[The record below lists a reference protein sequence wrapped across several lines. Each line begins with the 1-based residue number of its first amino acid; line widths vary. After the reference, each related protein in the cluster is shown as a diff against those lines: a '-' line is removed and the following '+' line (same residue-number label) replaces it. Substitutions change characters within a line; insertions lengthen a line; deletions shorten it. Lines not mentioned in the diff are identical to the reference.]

1 MYGHEQGV
9 RLVWRG
15 GRPFKQPTPEQKP
28 RNANGESRGM
38 LVSLVDD
45 EDPGPEAPLGDTT
58 LFDDEEKEYDPS
70 EPYLPIVQT
79 LDLNLGIE
87 VLCLAFPHVPAT
99 LQKTS
104 LDSLPTFM
112 SNKLICALTCSD
124 FTIRVLTVP
133 LMPPSPH
140 SKARPEV
147 RNAVANLDTREGLFG
162 EQMFTFTGEP
172 SHRSIPKSVSMTIT
186 ARTLEDEEDDDMEE
200 DDQIETLPAPSRTAS
215 RSRSRS
221 RLGRDDSWDLL
232 VASHSS
238 DLSGLLLI
246 HRVPLAAEGVRI
258 SSEHQ
263 TPWRIQNL
271 ASPAVTV
278 EFNTA
283 LYPAARHSLLLV
295 AEAKGNVRIL
305 DSVPRSRAAQGLWL
319 VSLHSEFETS
329 QNSIIRR
336 RPILDAKWVLGGK
349 SILVLLADGKYGIW
363 DIENAGPKST
373 NTVKAPRPLTTF
385 ALDGWV
391 CNSLK
396 SRPMMKSSATNNE
409 SRAKLIPMTPS
420 TRKMKQEALF
430 AGPITVAQRE
440 GPARG
445 GLSVC
450 PVRESPNSRA
460 DDESVLFW
468 HESNTMIIPSLVTH
482 WQNKVRQSGNLFGTG
497 AKGEPLLINNVQ
509 LGGESCNE
517 IGLLLCSKE
526 PAKELMSRAEI
537 LITGEHRL
545 LIITPPLVEPSPPPE
560 TSPPPLS
567 SSVDQQL
574 LARGELDVHG
584 MDRILAGMSNGDTPT
599 RSTRNY
605 TSNGSGKNLL
615 MSF

>member
-1 MYGHEQGV
+1 M
-9 RLVWRG
+9 VWRG
-15 GRPFKQPTPEQKP
+15 GRPFKQSTPEHKPQK
-28 RNANGESRGM
+28 ANGESSGM
-38 LVSLVDD
+38 VVSLSND
-45 EDPGPEAPLGDTT
+45 EDPAPDAPLGDTT
-58 LFDDEEKEYDPS
+58 IFDDEEEEYDPS

-79 LDLNLGIE
+79 LDLDLGIE
-87 VLCLAFPHVPAT
+87 VLYLAFPHLPAT

-112 SNKLICALTCSD
+112 SNELICALTCSD

-133 LMPPSPH
+133 LMPPHPQ

-147 RNAVANLDTREGLFG
+147 RNAVSNLDARKGLFG

-172 SHRSIPKSVSMTIT
+172 SHRSIPKGVSMTIT
-186 ARTLEDEEDDDMEE
+186 ASPLEDEEDDDME
-200 DDQIETLPAPSRTAS
+200 DDEQTDRLPAPSTTAS
-215 RSRSRS
+215 RSHSRS
-221 RLGRDDSWDLL
+221 GLGRDDSWDLL

-246 HRVPLAAEGVRI
+246 YRVPLAQEGVRI

-263 TPWRIQNL
+263 TPWRIHNL

-278 EFNTA
+278 EFNTG

-329 QNSIIRR
+329 QDSIIRR

-349 SILVLLADGKYGIW
+349 SILVLLADGRYGIW

-373 NTVKAPRPLTTF
+373 NTAKPPRPLTTF

-391 CNSLK
+391 GNSLK
-396 SRPMMKSSATNNE
+396 SRPMMKTSATNSE
-409 SRAKLIPMTPS
+409 SRAKLVPMTPS

-430 AGPITVAQRE
+430 AGPITIAQRE
-440 GPARG
+440 GPGRG
-445 GLSVC
+445 GLYVC
-450 PVRESPNSRA
+450 PVRESSNSGA
-460 DDESVLFW
+460 GDESVLFW
-468 HESNTMIIPSLVTH
+468 HESNIMIIPSLLTH

-509 LGGESCNE
+509 LGGESCHE
-517 IGLLLCSKE
+517 IGLLVCSKE
-526 PAKELMSRAEI
+526 PVKDSMSRTEI
-537 LITGEHRL
+537 LITGQHRL
-545 LIITPPLVEPSPPPE
+545 LIVTPPLVQPTPPPE

-574 LARGELDVHG
+574 LAKGELDVHG
-584 MDRILAGMSNGDTPT
+584 MDRILAGMSNGDTPN
-599 RSTRNY
+599 RSSRNY

>member
-1 MYGHEQGV
+1 MV
-9 RLVWRG
+9 
-15 GRPFKQPTPEQKP
+15 
-28 RNANGESRGM
+28 
-38 LVSLVDD
+38 VSLSND
-45 EDPGPEAPLGDTT
+45 EDPAPAAPLGDTT
-58 LFDDEEKEYDPS
+58 LFEDEEEEYDPS

-79 LDLNLGIE
+79 LDLTLGTE
-87 VLCLAFPHVPAT
+87 VLCVAFPHLPAT

-112 SNKLICALTCSD
+112 SNKLICVLTCSD
-124 FTIRVLTVP
+124 FTIKVLTVP
-133 LMPPSPH
+133 LMPPSPQ

-147 RNAVANLDTREGLFG
+147 RNAVSHLDTREGLSG
-162 EQMFTFTGEP
+162 EQMFTFTGDP
-172 SHRSIPKSVSMTIT
+172 SHRSIPKGVSITIT
-186 ARTLEDEEDDDMEE
+186 ASTLEDQENDDMEDGE
-200 DDQIETLPAPSRTAS
+200 QIDRLPAQSRTAS

-221 RLGRDDSWDLL
+221 RLGQDDSWDLL

-246 HRVPLAAEGVRI
+246 YRVPLAAEGVRI

-295 AEAKGNVRIL
+295 AEAKGSVRIL
-305 DSVPRSRAAQGLWL
+305 DSVPRSGAAQGLWL

-329 QNSIIRR
+329 QDSIIRR

-349 SILVLLADGKYGIW
+349 SILVLLVDGKYGIW

-373 NTVKAPRPLTTF
+373 NTLNAPRPLTTF

-396 SRPMMKSSATNNE
+396 SRPMMKSSATKNE
-409 SRAKLIPMTPS
+409 SKTKLVPMTPS

-430 AGPITVAQRE
+430 AGPATVAQLE

-445 GLSVC
+445 GLFVC
-450 PVRESPNSRA
+450 PVRESSNSGA

-468 HESNTMIIPSLVTH
+468 HESNTMIIPSLLTH

-497 AKGEPLLINNVQ
+497 AKGEPLLINNLQ

-517 IGLLLCSKE
+517 IGLHLCSKE
-526 PAKELMSRAEI
+526 PAKEFMSRAEI
-537 LITGEHRL
+537 LVTGGHRL
-545 LIITPPLVEPSPPPE
+545 LIITPPLVEPAPPLE

-584 MDRILAGMSNGDTPT
+584 MDRILATMSNGDMPT
-599 RSTRNY
+599 RSSRNY
-605 TSNGSGKNLL
+605 SSNGRGKNLL

>member
-1 MYGHEQGV
+1 MGV
-9 RLVWRG
+9 SQR
-15 GRPFKQPTPEQKP
+15 
-28 RNANGESRGM
+28 
-38 LVSLVDD
+38 DD
-45 EDPGPEAPLGDTT
+45 GDPALDAPLDAIT
-58 LFDDEEKEYDPS
+58 LFDDEGEEYDPS

-79 LDLNLGIE
+79 LDLDLGIE
-87 VLCLAFPHVPAT
+87 VLCLAFPHLPTT

-104 LDSLPTFM
+104 LGSLPTFM

-124 FTIRVLTVP
+124 FTTRVLTLP
-133 LMPPSPH
+133 LMPPSPR

-147 RNAVANLDTREGLFG
+147 RNAVSNLDTREGLFG
-162 EQMFTFTGEP
+162 EQMFMFTGKP
-172 SHRSIPKSVSMTIT
+172 SHRSIPKAVSMTVT
-186 ARTLEDEEDDDMEE
+186 ARTLGDEEDEDME
-200 DDQIETLPAPSRTAS
+200 DDEQIDRLPAPSRSAS

-221 RLGRDDSWDLL
+221 RPGRDDSWDLL
-232 VASHSS
+232 VASHSA

-246 HRVPLAAEGVRI
+246 YRVPLASEGVRM

-263 TPWRIQNL
+263 TPWRIQIL
-271 ASPAVTV
+271 ASPAVSV
-278 EFNTA
+278 DFNTA

-329 QNSIIRR
+329 RDSIIRR

-349 SILVLLADGKYGIW
+349 SILVLSADGQYGIW
-363 DIENAGPKST
+363 DSENAGPKST

-391 CNSLK
+391 GNSLK
-396 SRPMMKSSATNNE
+396 SRSMMKSSATNIE
-409 SRAKLIPMTPS
+409 SRTKLVPMTPS

-430 AGPITVAQRE
+430 AGPTTVAQRE

-445 GLSVC
+445 GLFVC
-450 PVRESPNSRA
+450 PVRESSHSGA
-460 DDESVLFW
+460 DDESILFW
-468 HESNTMIIPSLVTH
+468 HESNTMIIPSLLTH

-526 PAKELMSRAEI
+526 PAKEFMSRAEI
-537 LITGEHRL
+537 LITGQHRL
-545 LIITPPLVEPSPPPE
+545 LIVTPPLVEPAPPPE

-584 MDRILAGMSNGDTPT
+584 MDRILAGMSNGDTPG
-599 RSTRNY
+599 RSSRNY

>member
-1 MYGHEQGV
+1 M
-9 RLVWRG
+9 VWRG
-15 GRPFKQPTPEQKP
+15 GRPFKQPNSEHKP
-28 RNANGESRGM
+28 PNANGESRGM
-38 LVSLVDD
+38 VVSLSND
-45 EDPGPEAPLGDTT
+45 EGPAPDASLGDTT
-58 LFDDEEKEYDPS
+58 LFDDEEEEYDPS

-79 LDLNLGIE
+79 LDLTLGIE
-87 VLCLAFPHVPAT
+87 VLYLAFPHLPAT
-99 LQKTS
+99 IQKTS
-104 LDSLPTFM
+104 LDSLPAFM
-112 SNKLICALTCSD
+112 SNKLICVLTCSD

-133 LMPPSPH
+133 LIPPSPQ

-147 RNAVANLDTREGLFG
+147 RNAVSNLDTREGLFG
-162 EQMFTFTGEP
+162 ERMLTLTGDP
-172 SHRSIPKSVSMTIT
+172 THRSIPKGVSITIT
-186 ARTLEDEEDDDMEE
+186 ANTLEDQEDDDME
-200 DDQIETLPAPSRTAS
+200 DDEQVDRLPALSRTAS

-221 RLGRDDSWDLL
+221 RLGRDDSWNLL
-232 VASHSS
+232 IASHSS

-246 HRVPLAAEGVRI
+246 YKVPLAEDGVRV

-263 TPWRIQNL
+263 TPWRRQNL

-295 AEAKGNVRIL
+295 AEAKGNIRIL
-305 DSVPRSRAAQGLWL
+305 DSVSRSRAAQGLWL

-329 QNSIIRR
+329 QDSITRR

-373 NTVKAPRPLTTF
+373 NTVNAPRPLTTF

-396 SRPMMKSSATNNE
+396 SRPMMKGSATKNE
-409 SRAKLIPMTPS
+409 SKTKLVPMTPS

-430 AGPITVAQRE
+430 AAPITVAQLE

-450 PVRESPNSRA
+450 PVRESSNGGA

-468 HESNTMIIPSLVTH
+468 HESNTMIIPSLLTH

-526 PAKELMSRAEI
+526 LAKEFMSRAEI
-537 LITGEHRL
+537 LVTGEHRL
-545 LIITPPLVEPSPPPE
+545 LIITPPLVEPAPPLE

-584 MDRILAGMSNGDTPT
+584 MDRILAGMSNGEKPS
-599 RSTRNY
+599 RSSRNY

>member
-1 MYGHEQGV
+1 M
-9 RLVWRG
+9 VWRG
-15 GRPFKQPTPEQKP
+15 GRPFKQPTSEQKP
-28 RNANGESRGM
+28 WNANGDSRGM
-38 LVSLVDD
+38 VVSLIDD
-45 EDPGPEAPLGDTT
+45 EDPAPDAPLGDST
-58 LFDDEEKEYDPS
+58 LFDDEEEEYDPS

-87 VLCLAFPHVPAT
+87 VLCLAFPHLPAT

-124 FTIRVLTVP
+124 FTTRVLTVP
-133 LMPPSPH
+133 LMPPSPQ

-147 RNAVANLDTREGLFG
+147 RNAVSNLDTREGLFG

-172 SHRSIPKSVSMTIT
+172 SHRSIPNGVSITIT
-186 ARTLEDEEDDDMEE
+186 ARTLEDEEDDDME
-200 DDQIETLPAPSRTAS
+200 DDGQIDRVPAPSRTAS

-246 HRVPLAAEGVRI
+246 YRVPLAAEGVRI

-271 ASPAVTV
+271 ASPPVIV

-305 DSVPRSRAAQGLWL
+305 DSVPRSRAAQSLWL

-329 QNSIIRR
+329 QDSIIRR

-349 SILVLLADGKYGIW
+349 SILVLLANGKYGIW

-373 NTVKAPRPLTTF
+373 NTVKAPRSLTTF
-385 ALDGWV
+385 VFDGWV
-391 CNSLK
+391 GNSLK
-396 SRPMMKSSATNNE
+396 SRPMMKSSATKNE
-409 SRAKLIPMTPS
+409 SRTKLVPMTPS

-430 AGPITVAQRE
+430 AGPITVAQCE
-440 GPARG
+440 GPAHG
-445 GLSVC
+445 ALFVC
-450 PVRESPNSRA
+450 PVRESSNSGA

-468 HESNTMIIPSLVTH
+468 HENNTMIIPSLLTH

-509 LGGESCNE
+509 LGGESSNE
-517 IGLLLCSKE
+517 IVLLLRSKE
-526 PAKELMSRAEI
+526 PAKEFMSRVEI

-545 LIITPPLVEPSPPPE
+545 LIITPPLVEPAPPPE

-599 RSTRNY
+599 RSSRNY
-605 TSNGSGKNLL
+605 TSNGSGKSLL

>member
-1 MYGHEQGV
+1 MV
-9 RLVWRG
+9 
-15 GRPFKQPTPEQKP
+15 
-28 RNANGESRGM
+28 
-38 LVSLVDD
+38 VSLIDD
-45 EDPGPEAPLGDTT
+45 EDQAPDAPLGDTT
-58 LFDDEEKEYDPS
+58 LFDDDEEEYNPS

-79 LDLNLGIE
+79 LDLNIGIE
-87 VLCLAFPHVPAT
+87 VLSLAFPHLPAT

-104 LDSLPTFM
+104 LDSLPIFM

-124 FTIRVLTVP
+124 FIIRVLTVP
-133 LMPPSPH
+133 LMPPSPQ
-140 SKARPEV
+140 SKARPEL
-147 RNAVANLDTREGLFG
+147 RNAVSNLNTREGLFG

-172 SHRSIPKSVSMTIT
+172 SHRSIPKGVSITIT
-186 ARTLEDEEDDDMEE
+186 ARTLEDEDDDME
-200 DDQIETLPAPSRTAS
+200 DDEQIDRIRATSRTAS

-238 DLSGLLLI
+238 GLSGLLLMY
-246 HRVPLAAEGVRI
+246 RVPLATDGVRI
-258 SSEHQ
+258 SPEHQ

-271 ASPAVTV
+271 ASPAVAV

-283 LYPAARHSLLLV
+283 LHPAARHSLLLV
-295 AEAKGNVRIL
+295 AEAAGNVRIL
-305 DSVPRSRAAQGLWL
+305 DSVPRSRAAQSLWL
-319 VSLHSEFETS
+319 VSLHSGFETS
-329 QNSIIRR
+329 QDSIIRR

-373 NTVKAPRPLTTF
+373 NTVKAPRSLMTF

-391 CNSLK
+391 GNSLK
-396 SRPMMKSSATNNE
+396 SRPMMKSSATKDE
-409 SRAKLIPMTPS
+409 SRTKLVPMTPS

-430 AGPITVAQRE
+430 AGPNTVAQRE
-440 GPARG
+440 GLARG

-450 PVRESPNSRA
+450 PARELSNSGA

-468 HESNTMIIPSLVTH
+468 HESNTMIIPSLLTH

-509 LGGESCNE
+509 LGGQSFNE
-517 IGLLLCSKE
+517 VDLLLCSKQ
-526 PAKELMSRAEI
+526 PAKEFMSRAEI

-545 LIITPPLVEPSPPPE
+545 LIITPPLVEPAPPPE

-567 SSVDQQL
+567 SSIDQQL

-599 RSTRNY
+599 HSSRNY
-605 TSNGSGKNLL
+605 SLNGSGENLL

>member
-1 MYGHEQGV
+1 M
-9 RLVWRG
+9 VWRG
-15 GRPFKQPTPEQKP
+15 GRPFKQPSPEQKP

-38 LVSLVDD
+38 FVRSSDD
-45 EDPGPEAPLGDTT
+45 EDATANAPLGDTT
-58 LFDDEEKEYDPS
+58 LFDNEEEEYDPS

-79 LDLNLGIE
+79 LDLDLGIE
-87 VLCLAFPHVPAT
+87 VLCLAFPPLPAT

-133 LMPPSPH
+133 LMPPSPQ

-147 RNAVANLDTREGLFG
+147 RNAVSNPGTREGLFG
-162 EQMFTFTGEP
+162 EQMFMFTGEP
-172 SHRSIPKSVSMTIT
+172 SHRSIPKGVSMTIT
-186 ARTLEDEEDDDMEE
+186 ARTIEDEDNDVMEDDEHIDKL
-200 DDQIETLPAPSRTAS
+200 QAPSRTAS

-221 RLGRDDSWDLL
+221 RLGRDHSWDLL

-238 DLSGLLLI
+238 DLSGLLLV
-246 HRVPLAAEGVRI
+246 HRVPLAPEGVRI

-263 TPWRIQNL
+263 TPWRIQSL

-295 AEAKGNVRIL
+295 AEARGNVRVL
-305 DSVPRSRAAQGLWL
+305 DSLPRSRAAQGLWL

-329 QNSIIRR
+329 QDSITRR
-336 RPILDAKWVLGGK
+336 RPILNAKWVLGGN

-373 NTVKAPRPLTTF
+373 NTVKAPRSLTTF

-391 CNSLK
+391 GNSLK

-409 SRAKLIPMTPS
+409 NRTKLVPMTPS

-430 AGPITVAQRE
+430 AGPMTVAHRE

-445 GLSVC
+445 GLFVC
-450 PVRESPNSRA
+450 PVRESSNSGA
-460 DDESVLFW
+460 GDESVLFW
-468 HESNTMIIPSLVTH
+468 HESNTMIIPSLLTH

-517 IGLLLCSKE
+517 IGLLLCSQE
-526 PAKELMSRAEI
+526 PAKEFMSRAEI
-537 LITGEHRL
+537 LVTGQHRL
-545 LIITPPLVEPSPPPE
+545 LIVTPPLVEPAPPPE
-560 TSPPPLS
+560 SSPPPLS
-567 SSVDQQL
+567 SSADQQL

-599 RSTRNY
+599 RGSRNY

>member
-1 MYGHEQGV
+1 MI
-9 RLVWRG
+9 WRG
-15 GRPFKQPTPEQKP
+15 GRPFKQPTSEQKSW
-28 RNANGESRGM
+28 NANGDSRGM
-38 LVSLVDD
+38 VVSLIDD
-45 EDPGPEAPLGDTT
+45 EDPAPDAPLGDTT
-58 LFDDEEKEYDPS
+58 LFDEEEEEYDPS

-87 VLCLAFPHVPAT
+87 VLCLAFPHLPAT

-104 LDSLPTFM
+104 LDSLPTIM

-124 FTIRVLTVP
+124 FTTRVLTVP
-133 LMPPSPH
+133 LMPPSPQ

-147 RNAVANLDTREGLFG
+147 RNAVSNLDTREGLFG

-172 SHRSIPKSVSMTIT
+172 SHRSIPNGVSITIT
-186 ARTLEDEEDDDMEE
+186 ARTLEDEEDDDME
-200 DDQIETLPAPSRTAS
+200 DDEQIDRVPAPSRTAS

-221 RLGRDDSWDLL
+221 RLGRDDSRDLL

-246 HRVPLAAEGVRI
+246 YRVPLAAEGVRI

-271 ASPAVTV
+271 ASPAVIV

-305 DSVPRSRAAQGLWL
+305 DSVPRSRAAQSLWL
-319 VSLHSEFETS
+319 VSFHSEFETS
-329 QNSIIRR
+329 QDSIIRR

-373 NTVKAPRPLTTF
+373 NTIKAPRPLTTF
-385 ALDGWV
+385 VLDGWV
-391 CNSLK
+391 GNSLK
-396 SRPMMKSSATNNE
+396 SRPMMKSSATKNE
-409 SRAKLIPMTPS
+409 SRTKLVPMTPS

-430 AGPITVAQRE
+430 AGPITVAHCE
-440 GPARG
+440 GPAHG
-445 GLSVC
+445 GLFVC
-450 PVRESPNSRA
+450 PVRESSNSGA

-468 HESNTMIIPSLVTH
+468 HENNTMIIPSLLTH

-497 AKGEPLLINNVQ
+497 AKGEPLLINHVQ
-509 LGGESCNE
+509 LGGESSNE

-526 PAKELMSRAEI
+526 PAKEFMSRAEI

-545 LIITPPLVEPSPPPE
+545 LIITPPLVEPAPPPE

-599 RSTRNY
+599 RSSRNY
-605 TSNGSGKNLL
+605 TSNGSGKSLL

>member
-1 MYGHEQGV
+1 MV
-9 RLVWRG
+9 
-15 GRPFKQPTPEQKP
+15 
-28 RNANGESRGM
+28 
-38 LVSLVDD
+38 VSLNSD
-45 EDPGPEAPLGDTT
+45 EDPAPNAPLADTP
-58 LFDDEEKEYDPS
+58 LFDDEEEEYDPS

-79 LDLNLGIE
+79 LDLPLGVE
-87 VLCLAFPHVPAT
+87 VLCLAFPHLPAT

-112 SNKLICALTCSD
+112 SQKLLCVLTCSD

-133 LMPPSPH
+133 LMPPSPQ

-147 RNAVANLDTREGLFG
+147 RNVVSNSDARVGLFG

-172 SHRSIPKSVSMTIT
+172 SHRSIPKGVSISMT
-186 ARTLEDEEDDDMEE
+186 ANTLEDEKDDDME
-200 DDQIETLPAPSRTAS
+200 DDEQIDKLPGPSRTAS

-238 DLSGLLLI
+238 DLFGLLLI
-246 HRVPLAAEGVRI
+246 YRVPLVAEGVRI
-258 SSEHQ
+258 SPEHQ
-263 TPWRIQNL
+263 NPWRIQNL

-278 EFNTA
+278 KFNTA

-295 AEAKGNVRIL
+295 AETKGNVRIL
-305 DSVPRSRAAQGLWL
+305 DCVPRSGAAQGLWL
-319 VSLHSEFETS
+319 VSLHSEFGTS
-329 QNSIIRR
+329 EDSMIRR
-336 RPILDAKWVLGGK
+336 RPILDAQWVLGGK
-349 SILVLLADGKYGIW
+349 CILVLLADGKYGIW
-363 DIENAGPKST
+363 DIENAGPKSAD
-373 NTVKAPRPLTTF
+373 TVNAPRPLTTF

-391 CNSLK
+391 SNSLK
-396 SRPMMKSSATNNE
+396 SKPMMKSSATKID
-409 SRAKLIPMTPS
+409 SKTSLVPMTPS
-420 TRKMKQEALF
+420 TRMLKQEALF
-430 AGPITVAQRE
+430 AGPTTVTQHE

-445 GLSVC
+445 GLFVC
-450 PVRESPNSRA
+450 PARETSNSRA
-460 DDESVLFW
+460 DDETVLFW
-468 HESNTMIIPSLVTH
+468 HGNNTMIIPSLLTH
-482 WQNKVRQSGNLFGTG
+482 WQNKVRRSGNLFGTG

-517 IGLLLCSKE
+517 IGLFLCSKE
-526 PAKELMSRAEI
+526 SAKDFMSRAEI
-537 LITGEHRL
+537 LVTGEHRL
-545 LIITPPLVEPSPPPE
+545 LIISPPLVEPAPPVEP
-560 TSPPPLS
+560 TPPPLS

-599 RSTRNY
+599 RSSRNH